1 MTPFTSARSRVV
13 WVSLIGIAP
22 LVILIQWSDMVVGG
36 TMMAGP
42 FPPLGAFLFWGL
54 LLGANALARR
64 VTGRTPLN
72 RSELL
77 VILSAWVAANMVAG
91 RGLLHPLLA
100 SLVGTAYYARSGV
113 VARAVPQFLPD
124 WLAVVDRQAA
134 RGFFEGH
141 GLAVPWGVWQRP
153 LATWALFFVP
163 FLMANICL
171 CALFERVWV
180 RHERLAYP
188 LVALPVE
195 IVESFDSVVSANKH
209 DKRGLDR
216 RALAFGLAVP
226 LLLHVPGVAHAYL
239 PAVPC
244 VPFYND
250 VSGLVTV
257 PPWTVLRPLY
267 VNLYPLLIGL
277 TFLAP
282 ADVTFSVWFFLLL
295 NKAEMVM
302 TASAGWN
309 DGATGASGVSSLPF
323 LEEQSAGAYLT
334 MGVLF
339 VWNARHH
346 LGRILRT
353 MRPTLRRSVDA
364 ANAGNIG
371 ENEED
376 YREYAPLAWGF
387 TLGVVGVLAWCV
399 WTGLP
404 LWFAACFFGFYL
416 AVALVLSRLMA
427 EGGVSWILAPILPDK
442 LLFSLLGSGSASP
455 LLLTRLTLHV
465 QHLRDARQ
473 MPAPAIVETGKL
485 RDQAGYP
492 LRRFYGLM
500 FASVALALVL
510 GVLTAL
516 PHFYRY
522 GALSLTPNSD
532 GLMMSASVI
541 PLTGVNQ
548 ASERLLHPIRPSFGS
563 GLALIGGAGLT
574 WLLAVLRTR
583 FLWWPLHPLGYA
595 LTGTLQL
602 GYANKM
608 LCSIFLGWLFKTVT
622 LRLGE
627 REVFACC
634 AARLSA

>member
-1 MTPFTSARSRVV
+1 M
-13 WVSLIGIAP
+13 
-22 LVILIQWSDMVVGG
+22 
-36 TMMAGP
+36 
-42 FPPLGAFLFWGL
+42 
-54 LLGANALARR
+54 
-64 VTGRTPLN
+64 TGRPPLN

-100 SLVGTAYYARSGV
+100 SLAGTTYYARSGI
-113 VARAVPQFLPD
+113 VARAVPQYLPD
-124 WLAVVDRQAA
+124 WLAITDKQAV

-141 GLAVPWGVWQRP
+141 GLAVPWGLWRRP
-153 LATWALFFVP
+153 LESWALFFAP
-163 FLMANICL
+163 FLTANICL

-195 IVESFDSVVSANKH
+195 IVDDIGNSL
-209 DKRGLDR
+209 RGASGQGGRGIDR

-226 LLLHVPGVAHAYL
+226 LLLHVPGVAHAYF
-239 PAVPC
+239 PAIPC
-244 VPFYND
+244 VPFFND
-250 VSGLVTV
+250 VSGLVTS

-267 VNLYPLLIGL
+267 INLYPLLIGL

-295 NKAEMVM
+295 NKAEMVV
-302 TASAGWN
+302 TASSGWN

-334 MGVLF
+334 LGALF
-339 VWNARHH
+339 VWNARRH
-346 LGRILRT
+346 LRHVARVMLPRQGRNLPKST
-353 MRPTLRRSVDA
+353 GATG
-364 ANAGNIG
+364 AGGIHEG
-371 ENEED
+371 EED
-376 YREYAPLAWGF
+376 YRELAPLAWGF
-387 TLGVVGVLAWCV
+387 TVGVAGLLAWCV

-442 LLFSLLGSGSASP
+442 LLFSLFGSGAASP
-455 LLLTRLTLHV
+455 LLLTRLTLQV
-465 QHLRDARQ
+465 QHLRDSRQ
-473 MPAPAIVETGKL
+473 MLAPAIMQTGKL
-485 RDQAGYP
+485 RDQAGYA

-500 FASVALALVL
+500 FASVALALVV

-516 PHFYRY
+516 PHFYQY

-548 ASERLLHPIRPSFGS
+548 ASERLLHPVRPSFGS
-563 GLALIGGAGLT
+563 GLALVTGAGLT

-608 LCSIFLGWLFKTVT
+608 LCSIFLGWLFKTIT
-622 LRLGE
+622 LRLGGA
-627 REVFACC
+627 RGFRLLRG
-634 AARLSA
+634 AALGLILGDLLMGGLLKLLDALLGPSGYAIF